1 MNDES
6 NRPVGGDVLGARLE
20 LARVE
25 SQRLREQHREI
36 SETLHR
42 TVDALNR
49 FIFTRTDADDGAA
62 PQSEGCSQPASP
74 SA

>member
-6 NRPVGGDVLGARLE
+6 NRPVGGDVLGARLKI
-20 LARVE
+20 ARSE
-25 SQRLREQHREI
+25 SQRLREQHREV
-36 SETLHR
+36 SEMLHR
-42 TVDALNR
+42 TVNSLNR
-49 FIFTRTDADDGAA
+49 LVFTKTDAAEVIA